1 MAEDRSNSVFT
12 QASAELERSIYM
24 TLKTYSNVHRGSG
37 HNSMVTTA
45 LFESARDVILEYM
58 NLDKA
63 QYMIVFGSPMRLD
76 SLEQYF
82 ESRQIQRV
90 SSRDIGLPLGIGA
103 LAIERRA
110 LPKGA
115 LLQMGGGTVNMVYSK
130 SVIWANP
137 PARFEAGT
145 PSIVNAIALA
155 KGFQLVRHF
164 GRNTFEMQ
172 GSPISTAQEILY
184 KDELE
189 RFSGKALL
197 QKLRVSLV
205 GHDVRV
211 PTIEGE
217 QPYSNLDNAASTPTF
232 EPIWRV
238 AKHVLWQPKN
248 VHRDVVTSVKEIC
261 AEFLGAPLNDY
272 EILFTSNTTEAINIV
287 AQFLFRDSDDGSTPV
302 ILTTLQEH
310 NSNELPW
317 RYISEASVRRV
328 SIDDEGFLNLDEL
341 ERILREYNQLYRYGA
356 KRIRIVAVSGASN
369 VLGSIF
375 DIQAISQLVHQYGAR
390 LLVDG
395 AQVVAHRHISLS
407 ELDIDYFVFSGH
419 KVYAPFGS
427 GALVVKK
434 ELINHN
440 SDDVSKIRLSGEENV
455 VGIATLGK
463 ALILLK
469 RIDMNVIEEWE
480 RMLTHRLLQG
490 LAQLSDV
497 EIFGVKNPK
506 SPRFSQRSGIIVIS
520 LKKVPHN
527 LVAKELAEWGGIGIR
542 NGCFCAHLLVQH
554 VLRIHPVRMFAARI
568 FLLVLPKLTN
578 LLLPG
583 LIRVSFGIE
592 NNENDVDHF
601 IQILRLINQAPSSR
615 ANRLVAW
622 THNGTIFL
630 PKTQTQNR
638 MIAFTKKI
646 VNAVYSF
653 DKGIIV

>member
-1 MAEDRSNSVFT
+1 MTEDRSNSVFP
-12 QASAELERSIYM
+12 QASKELERSVY
-24 TLKTYSNVHRGSG
+24 TALKTYSNVHRGSG

-45 LFESARDVILEYM
+45 LFEGARDVILECM
-58 NLDKA
+58 NLEKE
-63 QYMIVFGSPMRLD
+63 QHMIVFGSPMRLD
-76 SLEQYF
+76 SLERHF
-82 ESRQIQRV
+82 DSTQIQRV

-145 PSIVNAIALA
+145 PSIINAIALA
-155 KGFQLVRHF
+155 KGLQLIRRF
-164 GRNTFEMQ
+164 GRNTFKIQ
-172 GSPISTAQEILY
+172 GSPVSTSQELLY
-184 KDELE
+184 KDEFE
-189 RFSGKALL
+189 GFSGKELL
-197 QKLRVSLV
+197 QKLRLSLV

-211 PTIEGE
+211 PTVEGE

-232 EPIWRV
+232 EPIWQV
-238 AKHVLWQPKN
+238 AKQILWQPHNFHIDLVSK
-248 VHRDVVTSVKEIC
+248 VKEIC

-272 EILFTSNTTEAINIV
+272 DVLFTSNTTEAINIV
-287 AQFLFRDSDDGSTPV
+287 AQFLVRDQDDGSTPV

-317 RYISEASVRRV
+317 RYISGVSVNRV

-341 ERILREYNQLYRYGA
+341 ERMLREYNQLHRYDA

-369 VLGSIF
+369 VIGSIF
-375 DIQAISQLVHQYGAR
+375 DVQAISQLVHQYGAR

-407 ELDIDYFVFSGH
+407 ELDIDYFAFSGH

-434 ELINHN
+434 ELINLQ
-440 SDDVSKIRLSGEENV
+440 SDDVSKIKMSGEENV

-463 ALILLK
+463 AIILLQ
-469 RIDMNVIEEWE
+469 RIGMETIEEWE
-480 RMLTHRLLQG
+480 RMLTHRMLQG
-490 LAQLSDV
+490 LAQLPDV
-497 EIFGVKNPK
+497 EVFGVRNPQ
-506 SPRFSQRSGIIVIS
+506 SPRFSQRGGIIAIS

-527 LVAKELAEWGGIGIR
+527 LVAKELAELGGIGIR
-542 NGCFCAHLLVQH
+542 NGCFCAHLLVQRI
-554 VLRIHPVRMFAARI
+554 LRIHPVRIFATRI
-568 FLLVLPKLTN
+568 FFRVLPKLTN

-583 LIRVSFGIE
+583 LIRVSFGVE

-601 IQILRLINQAPSSR
+601 IQTLRLIDQTTRSR
-615 ANRLVAW
+615 ANILVAS
-622 THNGTIFL
+622 TNNGTIFL
-630 PKTQTQNR
+630 PVSQTQNR
-638 MIAFTKKI
+638 MIAFTENI
-646 VNAVYSF
+646 VKTVYSF
-653 DKGIIV
+653 DNGIIV

>member
-1 MAEDRSNSVFT
+1 MTRDHSNSVFIQVST
-12 QASAELERSIYM
+12 ELERSIYIA
-24 TLKTYSNVHRGSG
+24 LKTYSNVHRGSG

-45 LFESARDVILEYM
+45 LFESARDGILEFM
-58 NLDKA
+58 NLDKER
-63 QYMIVFGSPMRLD
+63 YIVVFGSPMRLD

-82 ESRQIQRV
+82 DSTQIHRI
-90 SSRDIGLPLGIGA
+90 SSSDIGLPLGIGA

-115 LLQMGGGTVNMVYSK
+115 LLQMGGGTVNMVHPK

-145 PSIVNAIALA
+145 PSIINAIALA
-155 KGFQLVRHF
+155 RGLQLIKHF
-164 GRNTFEMQ
+164 GCNNFEIHLR
-172 GSPISTAQEILY
+172 PVLTAQEILH
-184 KDELE
+184 KDEFEGL
-189 RFSGKALL
+189 SGEELL
-197 QKLRVSLV
+197 KQLRLSLV

-211 PTIEGE
+211 PTIEGK

-232 EPIWRV
+232 VPIWQV
-238 AKHVLWQPKN
+238 AKHILWQRHN
-248 VHRDVVTSVKEIC
+248 VHQDVISTVKEIC

-272 EILFTSNTTEAINIV
+272 DFLFTSNTTEAINFV
-287 AQFLFRDSDDGSTPV
+287 AQFFVRGSNDGSTPV

-317 RYISEASVRRV
+317 RYISGASVRRV
-328 SIDDEGFLNLDEL
+328 SVDAEGFLNLDEL
-341 ERILREYNQLYRYGA
+341 ERLLREYNQLHQYGE

-375 DIQAISQLVHQYGAR
+375 DIQAISQLVHRYGAR

-395 AQVVAHRHISLS
+395 AQVVAHRRISLS
-407 ELDIDYFVFSGH
+407 ELGIDFFAFSGH

-434 ELINHN
+434 ELIDSN
-440 SDDVSKIRLSGEENV
+440 SEDITKIKVSGEENV

-463 ALILLK
+463 ALILLQ
-469 RIDMNVIEEWE
+469 RIGMDVIEEWE
-480 RMLTHRLLQG
+480 RMLTHHMLQE
-490 LAQLSDV
+490 LAQLPDV
-497 EIFGVKNPK
+497 EIFGVKNPN
-506 SPRFSQRSGIIVIS
+506 SPRFSRRSGIIAIS

-542 NGCFCAHLLVQH
+542 NGCFCAHLLVQYI
-554 VLRIHPVRMFAARI
+554 LRIHPVRILVARI
-568 FLLVLPKLTN
+568 LLHVLPKLTN

-601 IQILRLINQAPSSR
+601 IQTLRLIDQAPRSR
-615 ANRLVAW
+615 ANRLVAL
-622 THNGTIFL
+622 THNGTILL
-630 PKTQTQNR
+630 PKTPTQNR
-638 MIAFTKKI
+638 MVAFTENI

-653 DKGIIV
+653 DRGITV

>member
-1 MAEDRSNSVFT
+1 MAEDRSNSEFT
-12 QASAELERSIYM
+12 QLSAELERSVY
-24 TLKTYSNVHRGSG
+24 TALKTYSNVHRGSG

-45 LFESARDVILEYM
+45 LFESARDIILECM
-58 NLDKA
+58 NLDRA

-76 SLEQYF
+76 SLEQHF
-82 ESRQIQRV
+82 DSAQFQRV

-110 LPKGA
+110 LPKSA
-115 LLQMGGGTVNMVYSK
+115 LLQMGGGTVNMVYSN

-155 KGFQLVRHF
+155 KGVQLTRHIGGDIF
-164 GRNTFEMQ
+164 KIQR
-172 GSPISTAQEILY
+172 SPVSTVQEILY
-184 KDELE
+184 NDEFE
-189 RFSGKALL
+189 SFTGKELL
-197 QKLRVSLV
+197 QKLRLSLV
-205 GHDVRV
+205 GNDVRV
-211 PTIEGE
+211 PTIDGE

-232 EPIWRV
+232 EPIWQV
-238 AKHVLWQPKN
+238 AKQIFWQPRN
-248 VHRDVVTSVKEIC
+248 VHLDVITRVKEIC
-261 AEFLGAPLNDY
+261 LEFLGAPLNQYDV
-272 EILFTSNTTEAINIV
+272 LFTSNTTEAINIV
-287 AQFLFRDSDDGSTPV
+287 AQVLVRDADDGSTPV
-302 ILTTLQEH
+302 ILTTVQEH

-317 RYISEASVRRV
+317 RYISGASVRRV
-328 SIDDEGFLNLDEL
+328 SIDDEGYLNLDEL
-341 ERILREYNQLYRYGA
+341 EHMLQEYNQLHRYGP

-395 AQVVAHRHISLS
+395 AQVVGHRHISLS
-407 ELDIDYFVFSGH
+407 ELDIDYFAFSGH

-427 GALVVKK
+427 GAVVVKK
-434 ELINHN
+434 ELVDLS
-440 SDDVSKIRLSGEENV
+440 SDDISKIKASGDENV

-463 ALILLK
+463 ALILLQ
-469 RIDMNVIEEWE
+469 RIGMDVIEDWE
-480 RMLTHRLLQG
+480 RILTRRMLQG
-490 LAQLSDV
+490 LAQLPDV
-497 EIFGVKNPK
+497 EIFGVKNHQ
-506 SPRFSQRSGIIVIS
+506 SPRFSQRGGIIAIS

-542 NGCFCAHLLVQH
+542 NGCFCAHLLVQRI
-554 VLRIHPVRMFAARI
+554 LRIHPVRMFAARI
-568 FLLVLPKLTN
+568 FLRVLPKLTN

-592 NNENDVDHF
+592 NDENDVDHF
-601 IQILRLINQAPSSR
+601 IQTLRLVIQAPRSR

-638 MIAFTKKI
+638 MIAFTENI

>member
-1 MAEDRSNSVFT
+1 MAEDHSNSVFIR
-12 QASAELERSIYM
+12 AHAELEQSVH
-24 TLKTYSNVHRGSG
+24 TALKTYSNVHRGSG
-37 HNSMVTTA
+37 HNSMVTTG
-45 LFESARDVILEYM
+45 LFERARDVILEFM
-58 NLDKA
+58 NLDKE

-76 SLEQYF
+76 SLERHF
-82 ESRQIQRV
+82 VSNQIQRI

-145 PSIVNAIALA
+145 PSIINAIALA
-155 KGFQLVRHF
+155 KGLQLIRHF
-164 GRNTFEMQ
+164 DRNTFEIP
-172 GSPISTAQEILY
+172 GSPILTAQEILY
-184 KDELE
+184 KDEFE
-189 RFSGKALL
+189 RFSGMELL
-197 QKLRVSLV
+197 QKLRLSLV
-205 GHDVRV
+205 GHDVNV
-211 PTIEGE
+211 PTIDGD

-232 EPIWRV
+232 EPIWQV
-238 AKHVLWQPKN
+238 AKQILWQPQN
-248 VHRDVVTSVKEIC
+248 VHRDIILRVKEIC

-272 EILFTSNTTEAINIV
+272 DLLFTSNTTEAINIV
-287 AQFLFRDSDDGSTPV
+287 AQYLVRDLDDGSTPV

-317 RYISEASVRRV
+317 RYISGVSVRRA
-328 SIDDEGFLNLDEL
+328 SIDDEGFLNFDKL
-341 ERILREYNQLYRYGA
+341 EHMLREYNQMRRYGA

-375 DIQAISQLVHQYGAR
+375 DIQAISQLVHRYGAR

-407 ELDIDYFVFSGH
+407 ELDIDYFAFSGH

-427 GALVVKK
+427 GALVVKR
-434 ELINHN
+434 ELINPN
-440 SDDVSKIRLSGEENV
+440 SDDISKIKVSGEENV

-463 ALILLK
+463 ALILLQ
-469 RIDMNVIEEWE
+469 RIGMDVIEEWE
-480 RMLTHRLLQG
+480 RMLTHRMLEG
-490 LAQLSDV
+490 LTQLPDV
-497 EIFGVKNPK
+497 EIFGVKNPN
-506 SPRFSQRSGIIVIS
+506 SPRFNRRGGIIAIS

-542 NGCFCAHLLVQH
+542 NGCFCAHLLVQRI
-554 VLRIHPVRMFAARI
+554 LRIHPVRIFAARI
-568 FLLVLPKLTN
+568 FLHVLPKLTN

-592 NNENDVDHF
+592 TNESDVDRF
-601 IQILRLINQAPSSR
+601 IQTLRLIDQAPRSR
-615 ANRLVAW
+615 ANRLFAS

-638 MIAFTKKI
+638 MIAFTQNI
-646 VNAVYSF
+646 MNAVYSF